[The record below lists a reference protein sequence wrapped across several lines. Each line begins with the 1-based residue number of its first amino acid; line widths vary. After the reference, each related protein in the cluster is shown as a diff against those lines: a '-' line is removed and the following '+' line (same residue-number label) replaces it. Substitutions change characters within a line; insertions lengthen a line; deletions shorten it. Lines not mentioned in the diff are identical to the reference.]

1 MRRRRAKLCR
11 SPKTDFTEGDCLQH
25 KLLPIYPAAAAG
37 QLLSIKYD
45 LYLDFHGT
53 LCKNRHVIPDFCTKA
68 GKDAYGC
75 TDVSFAGISMERYRI

>member
-1 MRRRRAKLCR
+1 MRAELCR
-11 SPKTDFTEGDCLQH
+11 RPKTDFSERDCLQH
-25 KLLPIYPAAAAG
+25 KLRPIHSAAAARP
-37 QLLSIKYD
+37 LLSIKCD